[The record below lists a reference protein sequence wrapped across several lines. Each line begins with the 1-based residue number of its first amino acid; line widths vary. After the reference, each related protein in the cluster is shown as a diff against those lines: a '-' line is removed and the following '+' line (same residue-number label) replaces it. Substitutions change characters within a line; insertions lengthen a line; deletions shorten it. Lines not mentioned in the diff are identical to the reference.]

1 MPLRILHTADWHV
14 GRAIARR
21 PRLDEHRAVLA
32 EIVEIAESRRVDV
45 VVVAGDLFDRQNP
58 SPEAERVVYDA
69 LADLRRAARH
79 VVVVSGNHDSP
90 RRWEALARLA
100 GSVHIVAR
108 LHDDLSRHVIEVE
121 GADGTRASLACLPW
135 VPERHFLRAEH
146 VSHGVEPEVGEG
158 MAGLI
163 RDLVALAGRDGRPV
177 VLAAHLN
184 AAGALLGGS
193 ERPRAVDGDSAVPA
207 AAFPDALAYAALGH
221 VHRPQ
226 RIGSSGAVHYSG
238 SILQLDFAE
247 RGDTKGVV
255 LATVGDGD
263 TRVETVPLTRGVP
276 LERIEGTLA
285 DIEAMAAAGD
295 VPAGHVQVRLACDGP
310 APGLGDRVRDLV
322 EGCVDVRL
330 VYERPQ
336 AATAPSLRD
345 VTLREMF
352 ARYLTLRAGFAEAD
366 PELLQRFESLV
377 EDEEPSGGEL
387 VEDAA

>member
-1 MPLRILHTADWHV
+1 
-14 GRAIARR
+14 
-21 PRLDEHRAVLA
+21 
-32 EIVEIAESRRVDV
+32 
-45 VVVAGDLFDRQNP
+45 
-58 SPEAERVVYDA
+58 
-69 LADLRRAARH
+69 
-79 VVVVSGNHDSP
+79 
-90 RRWEALARLA
+90 
-100 GSVHIVAR
+100 
-108 LHDDLSRHVIEVE
+108 
-121 GADGTRASLACLPW
+121 
-135 VPERHFLRAEH
+135 
-146 VSHGVEPEVGEG
+146 
-158 MAGLI
+158 
-163 RDLVALAGRDGRPV
+163 
-177 VLAAHLN
+177 
-184 AAGALLGGS
+184 
-193 ERPRAVDGDSAVPA
+193 VDGDSAVPA